1 MIEDPV
7 TIGNTVQG
15 LPETTQQVPIPAQ
28 AGASA
33 AEVDQVPERLLVG
46 GVGLDEVDEQ
56 QVVRHVIGHWRHGR
70 GGRVVTPNVDIVRLA
85 LADPEAAALIAG
97 AELAVTDGVP
107 LLWLARCMGHLRLTR
122 VTGADLIASLS
133 AAAAE
138 AGASVYV
145 LGGPP
150 GAAKRAT
157 EALQRQ
163 IPELIIAGY
172 SSPPFG
178 FEQDPKAWVAAIS
191 EVVAAAPD
199 IVFCGL
205 GFPKQERLA
214 EAVRPMLPR
223 SWFVGCGAAI
233 LFASGEVRR
242 APLWMQRS
250 GLEWSYRLVQEP
262 SRLWRRYLLRDLPF
276 LTRLLL
282 PHLVH
287 RAVHAVPGHRTPP
300 GVESRLP

>member
-1 MIEDPV
+1 VIDD
-7 TIGNTVQG
+7 TVRG
-15 LPETTQQVPIPAQ
+15 LPETAQQVPIPAQ
-28 AGASA
+28 AGASQV
-33 AEVDQVPERLLVG
+33 EQVPERLLVA

-56 QVVRHVIGHWRHGR
+56 QVVRHIIGQWKQGR
-70 GGRVVTPNVDIVRLA
+70 GGRVVTPNVDILRLA
-85 LADPEAAALIAG
+85 LADPQAAALIAD
-97 AELAVTDGVP
+97 AELAVPDGVP

-133 AAAAE
+133 AAAAD
-138 AGASVYV
+138 AGASVFV

-150 GAAKRAT
+150 GAAERAT
-157 EALQRQ
+157 QALQRQ
-163 IPELIIAGY
+163 FPELIIAGY

-250 GLEWSYRLVQEP
+250 GLEWSYRLIQEP

-276 LTRLLL
+276 LTRLLV

-287 RAVHAVPGHRTPP
+287 RAVRAAARHRTPP
-300 GVESRLP
+300 AVESQLP